1 MKYVCYIFIFLLNIG
16 VSIDSF
22 SQVTNTEENTILYW
36 DASYGMRYRN
46 IDAEVAYL
54 QQFFENHPTVTVTF
68 IAFSN
73 EIIQEMVFHIENA
86 KWDALKEELYAT
98 VYDGASSFRELD
110 FTKNVAQYIL
120 SSDGKTFFDDL
131 PKASSKPIHII
142 NSVYKDDGTLQ
153 ILAANS
159 GGSYTGLGIASKKTI
174 NRSFPVKGIV
184 RGEVNGMLVPL
195 EGVTI
200 IVEKQEQKSVTDIDG
215 AFEITVKRG
224 DVVRFS
230 FVGRETQKIRIGD
243 RKYYDVQ
250 LDFSGDELEEVILR
264 GDAAPE
270 DQLLT
275 IGGQSFQKKRLGY
288 AVQRITDK
296 EISSLDLDV
305 KQAVNGQFSNI
316 SIANDAVT
324 DRFDLSQFLGRGKN
338 MSILLD
344 QTGLIVL
351 DGVPMESRGT
361 TANTFGAIANTL
373 SINPDNISS
382 VTYLKGLAATNRYGT
397 LGRNGVLVITTKTH
411 TVRGTED
418 LSTSISL
425 GTTDTY
431 EGNPEEIALLPD
443 TPYINELRTATS
455 VNQAYDMYLKQ
466 RDFYGQRPTFFMDVA
481 QYFRGWKQPQVVK
494 RVLSNITEIASE
506 NPEALR
512 AMSFAYQELN
522 DVYAFA
528 KAYEHIFKLRPEEVQ
543 SHLDL
548 ARAYDQMGDVQKAFT
563 VYQNIVHGTTGYT
576 LTIQGLKKTIDAE
589 YRNFVS
595 RRKSRLNLN
604 LVPEEY
610 LLPNEIQKRRIVV
623 SWNDPR
629 ASFDLQIINPQMR
642 YFTWSHS
649 EEGASQRLEQEKRDG
664 FASEEFF
671 LTSGDTGT
679 WSFNLVNYGF
689 TEGDYGQPV
698 YIKFTVYDDWGTP
711 YQLKRVKLVRLSD
724 IEKEVNA
731 LTLRV

>member
-1 MKYVCYIFIFLLNIG
+1 MRYIAYILIFILSVAG
-16 VSIDSF
+16 SIDVS
-22 SQVTNTEENTILYW
+22 SQNSDVKENTVLYW

-46 IDAEVAYL
+46 IDAEVTYL
-54 QQFFENHPTVTVTF
+54 QEFFENHPKSTVTF

-73 EIIQEMVFHIENA
+73 EIIQEMVFHIEDA
-86 KWDALKEELYAT
+86 KWEALKEELYTT
-98 VYDGASSFRELD
+98 VYDGASSFKELD
-110 FTKNVAQYIL
+110 FTQDVDHYIF

-131 PKASSKPIHII
+131 PIAGSTPIHII
-142 NSVYKDDGTLQ
+142 NSVYKDDGSLQ
-153 ILAANS
+153 LLAANS
-159 GGSYTGLGIASKKTI
+159 GGSYTGLGIASREIK
-174 NRSFPVKGIV
+174 NRSFPIKGVV
-184 RGEVNGMLVPL
+184 RGEVNGALVPL
-195 EGVTI
+195 DGVKI
-200 IVEKQEQKSVTDIDG
+200 VVEKQERQSTTDIEG
-215 AFEITVKRG
+215 AFEIDVKRG

-230 FVGRETQKIRIGD
+230 FVGRKTQKIRIGD
-243 RKYYDVQ
+243 RKYYDIQ
-250 LDFSGDELEEVILR
+250 LDFSGDELEEVVLV

-275 IGGQSFQKKRLGY
+275 IGGQSVQKKRLGY
-288 AVQRITDK
+288 AVQRISDA

-316 SIANDAVT
+316 TIANDAVT
-324 DRFDLSQFLGRGKN
+324 GRFDLSQFLGRGNN

-344 QTGLIVL
+344 QTGLVVL
-351 DGVPMESRGT
+351 DGVPMESRGN

-397 LGRNGVLVITTKTH
+397 LGRNGVIVITTKTH
-411 TVRGTED
+411 TVRWTED

-425 GTTDTY
+425 GTTATY
-431 EGNPEEIALLPD
+431 DGNPEEIALLPD

-481 QYFRGWKQPQVVK
+481 QYFKGWKQPQIVK

-528 KAYEHIFKLRPEEVQ
+528 KAYEYILKLRPEQIQ
-543 SHLDL
+543 SYLDL
-548 ARAYDQMGDVQKAFT
+548 ARAYDQSGNVQKAFT
-563 VYQNIVHGTTGYT
+563 VYQDIVQGTTGYS
-576 LTIQGLKKTIDAE
+576 LNIQGLKKTIDAE
-589 YRNFVS
+589 YRNFVT
-595 RRKSRLNLN
+595 RHKGRLNLH

-610 LLPNEIQKRRIVV
+610 LLPNEVQKRRIVV

-649 EEGASQRLEQEKRDG
+649 EKGASQRLAQEKRDG

-671 LTSGDTGT
+671 LTSGDTGI

-698 YIKFTVYDDWGTP
+698 YIKFTVYDDWGTS